1 MNQMNQIVPGTM
13 RRNCTEIDT
22 FVRNNGVDSYKNT
35 YCPSENVEDLL
46 NDPII
51 FNSNEEYEQTFG
63 PGITEDDICKY
74 IEYWGVDQYREWCA
88 REKTYESIISNGAF
102 ALAQQ
107 KYLETHPESLVNNVD
122 IVPVGMRSTCNCNP
136 FRQDFHDDKG
146 VSVPEPCEPR
156 LDDFF
161 DESYSLYIQNN
172 GIVNYMLKVTSTYAL
187 EHLLNYR
194 EVAEWQRAYIR
205 NLEYDDR
212 LTY

>member
-1 MNQMNQIVPGTM
+1 MNQIVPGTM

-107 KYLETHPESLVNNVD
+107 KYIDSHPYGNDVD
-122 IVPVGMRSTCNCNP
+122 VEVGMRSTRCRCDP

-161 DESYSLYIQNN
+161 FFFFVNSLLSLHYH
-172 GIVNYMLKVTSTYAL
+172 T
-187 EHLLNYR
+187 
-194 EVAEWQRAYIR
+194 
-205 NLEYDDR
+205 
-212 LTY
+212 

>member
-1 MNQMNQIVPGTM
+1 MNQIVPGTM

-107 KYLETHPESLVNNVD
+107 KYIESHPYD
-122 IVPVGMRSTCNCNP
+122 GIVEGTIVEVGMRSTCKCNP
-136 FRQDFHDDKG
+136 FRKDFHDDKG
-146 VSVPEPCEPR
+146 VSVPEPCEPQ

-161 DESYSLYIQNN
+161 DDSYSIYIQNN
-172 GIVNYMLKVTSTYAL
+172 GIINYMLKVTSTYAL

-212 LTY
+212 LV